1 MLPFVNCSSYPC
13 FLFCLSKLRSWWNE
27 EPWQK
32 MSGKKCCTANWISLK
47 LTIFERWSKVD
58 QKERC
63 VPKSWAQKAKCSGS
77 ATSASDREKLSRGGE
92 VKGVGWG
99 SPVQVLAILAGQ
111 YYIVN
116 TCARTFIK
124 YIAIKLAK
132 AKKLF
137 STAGQNL
144 FRFIQSTTT
153 FKDLAAPC
161 TFIQR
166 INWDQIQNLGQNI
179 LNRS

>member
-13 FLFCLSKLRSWWNE
+13 FLFYLSKLRSWWNE
-27 EPWQK
+27 EPRQK
-32 MSGKKCCTANWISLK
+32 MSGKKCCTANWISLGDCYSVEVSSHFKQGVRLDWRHALK

-58 QKERC
+58 QKEQC
-63 VPKSWAQKAKCSGS
+63 VSHKSWAQKAKCSGS

-137 STAGQNL
+137 STAGQN
-144 FRFIQSTTT
+144 
-153 FKDLAAPC
+153 
-161 TFIQR
+161 
-166 INWDQIQNLGQNI
+166 
-179 LNRS
+179 